1 MAADESETP
10 LINTEKLQD
19 LIAFYKFPLFL
30 AFLGIVLTGA
40 AFVSTKG
47 KPAKEGIIFSSEASN
62 SASLYIKVDIEGSVV
77 NPGLYDFSEGERIED
92 ALKKAGGL
100 NEKAD
105 LDWIEKNMNKAA
117 KLTDAGKIYIPA
129 RGEVKDA
136 LVVGGNTEN
145 KLLGVT
151 TGLVNINT
159 ASQAELEAL
168 PGVGPVTAGK
178 IMSGR
183 PYVKL
188 EELKDKKAVGQSLFD
203 KIKDKITL

>member
-1 MAADESETP
+1 MRDEIDEP
-10 LINTEKLQD
+10 LVNTEKLQD

-30 AFLGIVLTGA
+30 AFLGICLTGV

-47 KPAKEGIIFSSEASN
+47 KRAEEGIIFSSEASN

-117 KLTDAGKIYIPA
+117 KPTDAGKIYIPA

-136 LVVGGNTEN
+136 LVVGGNT
-145 KLLGVT
+145 G
-151 TGLVNINT
+151 
-159 ASQAELEAL
+159 
-168 PGVGPVTAGK
+168 
-178 IMSGR
+178 
-183 PYVKL
+183 
-188 EELKDKKAVGQSLFD
+188 
-203 KIKDKITL
+203 